1 MPEPPLQ
8 AIKRPV
14 GRPRKYAEGET
25 PEPEKEKKGLFG
37 FGGDKPKKTGSGA
50 LTGKEAAEL
59 REPFLSALRD
69 DMGYL
74 DKGLWWYS
82 KDASQP
88 QIWSDMADEE
98 LEIIANVLLRRAQRD
113 PATAHF
119 VRNVVEMSENM
130 SLLMVV
136 GPRLLKTGQQLGKRP
151 KRARASKATA

>member
-8 AIKRPV
+8 KRPV
-14 GRPRKYAEGET
+14 GRPRKNADGENAAQEK
-25 PEPEKEKKGLFG
+25 EPEKKGLFG
-37 FGGDKPKKTGSGA
+37 FGGDKPNTRKGA

-82 KDASQP
+82 HDETQP

-119 VRNVVEMSENM
+119 VRNVVEMSENI